1 MNKQE
6 IINIIKAKAADK
18 IQYFENLIA
27 ETRASNNDTK
37 SSMGDKY
44 ETGREML
51 QQEINNLQR
60 QLNEVL
66 NQQAVLQKIT
76 SDPSEK
82 VQNGALVKTDKG
94 LFYVAV
100 SMGEIIFALDRPS
113 AGTWE
118 NIAGTYF
125 FNTTSYSGGAMFE
138 VGRKLFNLLSSTPGD
153 IRRYANVDPTSTIV
167 PGYGVDSYDQNFY
180 NKFNTDPRPLK
191 F

>member
-6 IINIIKAKAADK
+6 IINTINTK
-18 IQYFENLIA
+18 IAGKIRNFETLIA

-60 QLNEVL
+60 QLNETL

-94 LFYVAV
+94 LFYIAA
-100 SMGEIIFALDRPS
+100 SIGEITVENQKVMTVSAESPLVKAMFGKKMGDVFAIN
-113 AGTWE
+113 TMNQVIE
-118 NIAGTYF
+118 NIW
-125 FNTTSYSGGAMFE
+125 
-138 VGRKLFNLLSSTPGD
+138 
-153 IRRYANVDPTSTIV
+153 
-167 PGYGVDSYDQNFY
+167 
-180 NKFNTDPRPLK
+180 
-191 F
+191 

>member
-27 ETRASNNDTK
+27 DTRASNNDTK

-100 SMGEIIFALDRPS
+100 SMGEIVFENQKIMTVS
-113 AGTWE
+113 AESPLVKIMYNKKAGENFIVNTIYQTIE
-118 NIAGTYF
+118 NIW
-125 FNTTSYSGGAMFE
+125 
-138 VGRKLFNLLSSTPGD
+138 
-153 IRRYANVDPTSTIV
+153 
-167 PGYGVDSYDQNFY
+167 
-180 NKFNTDPRPLK
+180 
-191 F
+191 